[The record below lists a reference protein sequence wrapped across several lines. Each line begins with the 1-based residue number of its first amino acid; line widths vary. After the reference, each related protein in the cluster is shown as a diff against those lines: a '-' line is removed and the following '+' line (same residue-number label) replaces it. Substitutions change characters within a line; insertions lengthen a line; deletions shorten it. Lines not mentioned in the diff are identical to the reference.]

1 MSHTSGHNTNRLPIA
16 LTMGEPSG
24 VGPEITINLWKN
36 RTSLNLPTFVYI
48 GEESALKAYSDVPTV
63 AITSASEAFDHF
75 DSAIP
80 CMSVGHDLAVEAGIL
95 NIGNAPAVISAID
108 IAVKLAKSGD
118 VSSIVTNPIN
128 KASLYS
134 AGFDAPGHTEY
145 LARLCGEDDNSAVMM
160 LTCDKLKVVP
170 ITIHNSVREITKYLS
185 ADLIEKKALI
195 TAHALRHN
203 FGIASPRL
211 AIAGLNPHAGEE
223 GAMGLEEA
231 AIIAP
236 AIKRLQDAGI
246 DAVGP
251 LAADTMFHPEA
262 RANYDVALCMYHDQ
276 ALIPVKTLDF
286 YGGVNVTLGLPII
299 RTSPD
304 HGTALDIAGQNIARP
319 DSLLAAIRMAK
330 TMSDNTNG

>member
-1 MSHTSGHNTNRLPIA
+1 M
-16 LTMGEPSG
+16 
-24 VGPEITINLWKN
+24 
-36 RTSLNLPTFVYI
+36 
-48 GEESALKAYSDVPTV
+48 
-63 AITSASEAFDHF
+63 
-75 DSAIP
+75 
-80 CMSVGHDLAVEAGIL
+80 
-95 NIGNAPAVISAID
+95 
-108 IAVKLAKSGD
+108 
-118 VSSIVTNPIN
+118 SSIVTNPIN

-160 LTCDKLKVVP
+160 LACDELKVVP
-170 ITIHNSVREITKYLS
+170 VTIHNSIRDITKYLN

-195 TAHALRHN
+195 TAYALRHN
-203 FGIASPRL
+203 FGISSPRL
-211 AIAGLNPHAGEE
+211 AIAGLNPHAGEG

-236 AIKRLQDAGI
+236 AIKRLQDAGV

-286 YGGVNVTLGLPII
+286 HGGVNITLGLPII